1 MARGGAAVPEQPEC
15 GVQRQP
21 LPAAVLATAR
31 LPCQTFGL
39 SSAQALVLTVM
50 GQL

>member
-1 MARGGAAVPEQPEC
+1 MTRGGAAVPEQPEC

-21 LPAAVLATAR
+21 LPAAVLSTAR
-31 LPCQTFGL
+31 LPCQAVRL
-39 SSAQALVLTVM
+39 SGAQTLVLTVM